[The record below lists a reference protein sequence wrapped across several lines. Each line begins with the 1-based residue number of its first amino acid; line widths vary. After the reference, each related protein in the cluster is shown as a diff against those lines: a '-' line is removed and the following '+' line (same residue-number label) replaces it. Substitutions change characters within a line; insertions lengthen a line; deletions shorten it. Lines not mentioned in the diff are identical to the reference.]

1 MSILKSA
8 LAVLLVFS
16 AHSATLAQQ
25 SKLDLPIQQGDYIA
39 HDFKFGSGETLH
51 ELRLHYR
58 TLGQPKRDAS
68 GHVSNAVL
76 ILHGT
81 GGTGAQFLGS
91 QFAGVLFEPGQ
102 LLDAAKY
109 YIILPDGIGH
119 GGSSKPSDGM
129 HAHFPSYDYDDMVAA
144 QHLLLTE
151 GLHVATCV

>member
-1 MSILKSA
+1 MPILKSA

-16 AHSATLAQQ
+16 AHSVALTQQ

-39 HDFKFGSGETLH
+39 HNFKFGTGETLP

-58 TLGQPKRDAS
+58 TLGQPKRDAN

-81 GGTGAQFLGS
+81 GGSGAQFLGPH
-91 QFAGVLFEPGQ
+91 FAGVLFEPGQ

-129 HAHFPSYDYDDMVAA
+129 HAHFPTTTTTTWWPPS
-144 QHLLLTE
+144 
-151 GLHVATCV
+151 TCS

>member
-1 MSILKSA
+1 MPILKSA
-8 LAVLLVFS
+8 LAVLLTFVAFYTAS
-16 AHSATLAQQ
+16 AQQ
-25 SKLDLPIQQGDYIA
+25 AQVALPIQQGDYIA
-39 HDFKFGSGETLH
+39 HDFKFGTGETLH

-109 YIILPDGIGH
+109 ST
-119 GGSSKPSDGM
+119 SS
-129 HAHFPSYDYDDMVAA
+129 FPTASA
-144 QHLLLTE
+144 TE
-151 GLHVATCV
+151 GPPSRATASTRIFPATTTTTWLLRSTFS